1 MLMALPVLIH
11 VFIFSYL
18 PMGGII
24 LPFINYKPVL
34 GFFKSPWIGL
44 KNFKYFFSTPDLW
57 WALTS
62 KTLKMNAMFIIVG
75 LIASVVLALLLN
87 EVKKKIYVKVYQTS
101 IFFPYFLSWVVV
113 SFMLFSFLSFDH
125 GVINTI
131 VEKLGGQAVN
141 WYSDPKYWTEILLIS
156 SVWKGAGVGCVIYYA
171 TLMGVDK
178 EYYEAAAIDG
188 ASKFQMATQISIPF
202 LIPIITI
209 NLLLSIGSI
218 IRADFGMFYFL
229 PRDVGV
235 LYPVTDVIDTYV
247 YRALRATNSTGL
259 SSAVGLYQSFIGFVL
274 VMVSNG
280 LVKIFNK
287 ENSLF

>member
-1 MLMALPVLIH
+1 
-11 VFIFSYL
+11 
-18 PMGGII
+18 
-24 LPFINYKPVL
+24 
-34 GFFKSPWIGL
+34 
-44 KNFKYFFSTPDLW
+44 
-57 WALTS
+57 
-62 KTLKMNAMFIIVG
+62 
-75 LIASVVLALLLN
+75 
-87 EVKKKIYVKVYQTS
+87 
-101 IFFPYFLSWVVV
+101 
-113 SFMLFSFLSFDH
+113 
-125 GVINTI
+125 
-131 VEKLGGQAVN
+131 
-141 WYSDPKYWTEILLIS
+141 
-156 SVWKGAGVGCVIYYA
+156 
-171 TLMGVDK
+171 MGVDK

-188 ASKFQMATQISIPF
+188 ASKFQMATRISIPF

-274 VMVSNG
+274 VMVSNT